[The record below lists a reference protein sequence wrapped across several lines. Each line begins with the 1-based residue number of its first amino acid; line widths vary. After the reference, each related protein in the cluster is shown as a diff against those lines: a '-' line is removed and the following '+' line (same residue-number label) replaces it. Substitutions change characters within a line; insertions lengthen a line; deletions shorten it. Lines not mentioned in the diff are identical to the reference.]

1 MVRTRDAHPLEGD
14 RLDDTQFWIS
24 TWRAEGV
31 AVDERVAEAL
41 AWVQEVAQ
49 QESPL
54 PNWGPD
60 ACLRIGLEMAD
71 IICDVSQDLET
82 LLAAI
87 VYRSVREGK
96 IARDH
101 VEYRLGATVRR
112 LVEDTLRMRA
122 ISDNAA
128 DAVRAIGGK
137 EQGLDVVRRML
148 VSLVDDPRVAII
160 KLAERTAVI
169 RAIKPLPDPVR
180 RRTAQG
186 VFDIFAPLAH
196 RLGIGQ
202 MRWEL
207 EDLAFRYLHP
217 DEYRSIASQLA
228 EKRQERET
236 YISDVVA
243 LLDAQLLA
251 VNIQADISW
260 RAKHIFSIWKK
271 MRRKNIEFANV
282 FDVRAVR
289 LLVNEPRDCY
299 AALGVVHSAY
309 KPLPGEFDDY
319 IAQPKPNGY
328 RSLHTAVIGP
338 GGKVVEIQIRTYQMH
353 DEAEYGVCAHYRYK
367 GHDQTAIGS
376 YDQKIEFFRQVLAW
390 HDETQDSD
398 DLLEAFKNEATDDRV
413 YVFTPGGDIV
423 DLPRGA
429 TPLDFA
435 YKVHTEVGHRC
446 RGAKINGRIV
456 PLTYRLEVGDQ
467 VEVLT
472 ANEAK
477 PSRDWLISSL
487 GYVQT
492 SRARS
497 KIQAWYRLQDRDE
510 NLAEGKSML
519 EVELRRLALGVVD
532 PEALAVEI
540 GLQTADELWVGLG
553 AGDLKLSQAIN
564 AVHRLQKTEAVDD
577 ELLVAGPRQ
586 SSERG
591 SVTISGVGN
600 LAHQLANC
608 CKPVSG
614 DRVMGF
620 ITRGRGVTVHRA
632 DCTAL
637 LAHQASE
644 PQRVVD
650 VQWGLSDKFYPVDL
664 VITAY
669 DRTGLLK
676 DVSNVLNTEHCN
688 VLALSTHSHVNEGT
702 ASMQL
707 RIEVDS
713 LDRLSGV
720 LSRLNRLP
728 SVLEARRERA

>member
-14 RLDDTQFWIS
+14 RLDDIEFWMA

-31 AVDERVAEAL
+31 PVDSRVADAL

-49 QESPL
+49 VDSPL
-54 PNWGPD
+54 AHWGPD
-60 ACLRIGLEMAD
+60 ACLRIGLEMGD

-82 LLAAI
+82 LLAAL
-87 VYRSVREGK
+87 VYRAVREGK
-96 IARDH
+96 ISRDH

-112 LVEDTLRMRA
+112 LVDDTLRMRA

-128 DAVRAIGGK
+128 SQVKSIGGK
-137 EQGLDVVRRML
+137 ERGLDVVRRML
-148 VSLVDDPRVAII
+148 VSLVDDHRVAVI

-169 RAIKPLPDPVR
+169 RAIKPLPDEVR

-207 EDLAFRYLHP
+207 EDLAFRYLHA
-217 DEYRSIASQLA
+217 DEYKTIARQLA

-236 YISDVVA
+236 YIADVVA
-243 LLDAQLLA
+243 ALNDQLSG
-251 VNIQADISW
+251 VGIQAEISW

-271 MRRKNIEFANV
+271 MRRKNIDFSNV

-338 GGKVVEIQIRTYQMH
+338 GGKVVEIQIRTHQMH
-353 DEAEYGVCAHYRYK
+353 EEAEYGVCAHYRYK
-367 GHDQTAIGS
+367 GHDQTTVGS

-390 HDETQDSD
+390 HDETQDSQ

-413 YVFTPGGDIV
+413 YVFTPSGDIV
-423 DLPRGA
+423 DLPDGS

-472 ANEAK
+472 ATQPK
-477 PSRDWLISSL
+477 PSRDWLIASL
-487 GYVQT
+487 GYVHT

-510 NLAEGKSML
+510 NLAEGRSML
-519 EVELRRLALGVVD
+519 EVEIRRLALGVVD
-532 PEALAVEI
+532 MAAVAVEL
-540 GLQTADELWVGLG
+540 GLQTPEELWVGLG
-553 AGDLKLSQAIN
+553 AGDLKLSQAVN
-564 AVHRLQKTEAVDD
+564 AVHRLQQTTEADD
-577 ELLVAGPRQ
+577 ALLIAGPKQ
-586 SSERG
+586 TGQRG

-614 DRVMGF
+614 DRVAGF
-620 ITRGRGVTVHRA
+620 ITRGRGVTVHRV
-632 DCTAL
+632 DCKTL
-637 LAHQASE
+637 LAHQQTE

-650 VQWGLSDKFYPVDL
+650 VQWGASDKAYPVDL

-669 DRTGLLK
+669 DRSGLLK

-688 VLALSTHSHVNEGT
+688 VLALSTRSLVTEGT

-707 RIEVDS
+707 QIEVDS
-713 LDRLSGV
+713 LDRLSNV